1 MTVYTV
7 QVEDRI
13 FQVVISGNQLSI
25 DGIKEQ
31 ARLIQL
37 NANNFF
43 LLCRERHNLAL
54 HLEAQEGNAYAVI
67 AAGRRV
73 IAQVE
78 SWRGGSKAVH
88 TAEAT
93 AANQLRAP
101 MPGMIVSVQVN
112 EGDRVEKGQVL
123 IRQESMKMQMELRA
137 PVTGKVVKIATL
149 PQTQVEKGALL
160 VEIQPQE

>member
-1 MTVYTV
+1 MTIYTV
-7 QVEDRI
+7 QVENRV
-13 FQVVISGNQLSI
+13 FQIDISGNQLFI
-25 DGIKEQ
+25 DGIKDQ

-43 LLCRERHNLAL
+43 LLSRDRHNLAL
-54 HLEAQEGNAYAVI
+54 HLEAQEGNTYAVI

-78 SWRGGSKAVH
+78 SWRGGRKVVKA
-88 TAEAT
+88 AEAST
-93 AANQLRAP
+93 ANQLRAP
-101 MPGMIVSVQVN
+101 MPGLVASILVN

-123 IRQESMKMQMELRA
+123 VRQESMKMQMELRA
-137 PVTGKVVKIATL
+137 PVAGKVVKIAIQ

-160 VEIQPQE
+160 VEIQPEN